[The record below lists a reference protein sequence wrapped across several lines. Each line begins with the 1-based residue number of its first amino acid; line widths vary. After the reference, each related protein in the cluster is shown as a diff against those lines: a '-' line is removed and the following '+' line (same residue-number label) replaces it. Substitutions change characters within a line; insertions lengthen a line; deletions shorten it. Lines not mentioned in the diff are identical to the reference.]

1 MKYYVEWGGQTRV
14 VEILG
19 SKEGT
24 RVLVD
29 GEPFA
34 ADLAVVGDTGLYS
47 LLLGGQ
53 SVAFAARFEPGVA
66 VLELYDRQVR
76 VPIEDERTRESKRLT
91 AGSRK
96 GAGKGDVRSI
106 MPGVVKEVRVA
117 PGDAVTLHQPLLV
130 LEAMKMENEIR
141 ADRAGR
147 VLAVHVKGGQAVE
160 KGALLVT
167 LADA

>member
-117 PGDAVTLHQPLLV
+117 PGDAVTLYQPLLV
-130 LEAMKMENEIR
+130 LEAMKMETNVT
-141 ADRAGR
+141 APVAGK
-147 VLAVHVKGGQAVE
+147 VKKINVNAGDGVQLGQILVE
-160 KGALLVT
+160 FE
-167 LADA
+167 